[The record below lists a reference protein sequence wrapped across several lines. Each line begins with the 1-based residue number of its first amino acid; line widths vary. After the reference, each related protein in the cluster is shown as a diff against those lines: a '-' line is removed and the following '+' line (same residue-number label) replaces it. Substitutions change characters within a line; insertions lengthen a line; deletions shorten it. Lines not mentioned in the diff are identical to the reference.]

1 MVESFLDELIIES
14 PDSAFERA
22 VPQAGSKL
30 YYKQK
35 FRPRTVLVGVVRD
48 ERQLRVNLDNHFY
61 HIPYQRVKRTCFN
74 VDYIALYQ
82 PETVF
87 GDDSGIRYY
96 GLVDKIEVV
105 KRKDII
111 ELPRNSEELYVKF
124 TVSDWKNLV
133 QPIKA
138 AGYGVR
144 THLYTTLYL
153 LQKAQELPELS
164 LRSEEE
170 LRLWKEIRRLGKR
183 IKWRAQNQQLTVDSK
198 VNEIKFDN
206 VTIRVSEDRL
216 IISNGQQSED
226 MSLTDLSSKPRA
238 VLKTILRLA
247 ALSHPPAGSLTRG
260 QC

>member
-1 MVESFLDELIIES
+1 PGETGLVESFLDELIMDT

-35 FRPRTVLVGVVRD
+35 FCPRTVLVGVVRD
-48 ERQLRVNLDNHFY
+48 EKQLRVNLNNRFY

-87 GDDSGIRYY
+87 GDESGIQYY
-96 GLVDKIEVV
+96 GPVDKMEVV
-105 KRKDII
+105 KRKDIT
-111 ELPRNSEELYVKF
+111 ELPRNSVELYVKF
-124 TVSDWKNLV
+124 TVSEWKNLV
-133 QPIKA
+133 TPIKA

-170 LRLWKEIRRLGKR
+170 LRLWKELRRLGK
-183 IKWRAQNQQLTVDSK
+183 KVKCKVQNRQLTVASR

-206 VTIRVSEDRL
+206 VTIRVWEDRL
-216 IISNGQQSED
+216 IISNGQQNKD
-226 MSLTDLSSKPRA
+226 MSLTDLSSKPRT

-247 ALSHPPAGSLTRG
+247 AIFRS
-260 QC
+260 